1 MLLLQQPCDVFVLAR
16 QYSDQL
22 TILHCEVIDEGLFE
36 DLSNGVIVRLFTVFG
51 GGWGSFLGELSF
63 LKLMEFVP
71 HDLTNFKK
79 LRSVQALVLVL
90 LHLHVMQLHHLHKFL
105 DHHPLI
111 IPLKYILSQFGP
123 LL

>member
-1 MLLLQQPCDVFVLAR
+1 MLLLQQPCDVFILAR

-51 GGWGSFLGELSF
+51 GGSGSFLGELSF

-90 LHLHVMQLHHLHKFL
+90 LHLHVMQLYHLHKFL

-111 IPLKYILSQFGP
+111 IPLKYILS
-123 LL
+123 